1 MSPRAS
7 TCHHPSGAPA
17 SDNHSCIRLGCV
29 LQISGYGKL
38 FYVDGD
44 VYEGQWKEEKMHG
57 KGVYTYHNGD
67 QCEFARHPPPPCALC
82 G

>member
-1 MSPRAS
+1 M
-7 TCHHPSGAPA
+7 G
-17 SDNHSCIRLGCV
+17 NKYVGEW
-29 LQISGYGKL
+29 QIGKIAGFGTL
-38 FYVDGD
+38 YYVDGD

-57 KGVYTYHNGD
+57 KGRYTYHNGD